1 MMYCRHCRRVFGG
14 KWSRIKHEVEEHG
27 KPAPAW
33 LLNQVRAGRLELR
46 ITGPSIG
53 SAAGVG
59 EVRDR

>member
-27 KPAPAW
+27 KPAPSW

-46 ITGPSIG
+46 IAGSSIG
-53 SAAGVG
+53 APAPSR